1 MKKTAWLL
9 LLTLLCGI
17 LVFPVTAEP
26 ISNNGV
32 LAHWKLQNQEEY
44 YIGNIDTDE
53 LTFVDLSGNGNDL
66 AVRSVGNG
74 SQLNIF
80 SWDTGVDLNGLKNT
94 EAATSLKFHNSL
106 TQAKSVD
113 PYDASQTSF
122 SGAYVSGKYL
132 ETVENAPLNSL
143 TGKNGWT
150 VEIIFK
156 ISPEWNN
163 QYNRYTGL
171 FSRQGVVES
180 QNEPALS
187 LALSEVSAGNVDG
200 SIGNNGTTGLQYIHV
215 DPNESKTNIEF
226 ADGIHAEEWVH
237 YMVASNGITTSVYCN
252 GALIRTVTESGKI
265 ATVDSSFGWEVG
277 VGRKLLGANDQSM
290 NSVDPEGLIRRLFCG
305 SVSEIRVSEGAL
317 SVENSLLNTNKTPNE
332 EADEAETTLSE
343 QMTED
348 VASTP
353 VQTEA
358 MGCSSVVPIGYI
370 VPLLCIITASCFLR
384 RSKRKNC
391 GRGAVACSDYT

>member
-1 MKKTAWLL
+1 MKKIAWLL
-9 LLTLLCGI
+9 LLTLLSGI
-17 LVFPVTAEP
+17 LTFPITAEP
-26 ISNNGV
+26 ISKNGV
-32 LAHWKLQNQEEY
+32 LAHWKLQDQEGY
-44 YIGNIDTDE
+44 YTGNIDADD

-66 AVRSVGNG
+66 AVRTVGNG
-74 SQLNIF
+74 DQLDIF

-106 TQAKSVD
+106 AQAKSVD

-143 TGKNGWT
+143 TGMNGWT
-150 VEIIFK
+150 VEIVFK

-187 LALSEVSAGNVDG
+187 LALSEASAVNADG
-200 SIGNNGTTGLQYIHV
+200 SIGSNGTTGLQYIHV

-226 ADGIHAEEWVH
+226 ADGIHADEWVH
-237 YMVASNGITTSVYCN
+237 YMVASNGMTTSVYYN
-252 GALIRTVTESGKI
+252 GTLVRTVNESGKI
-265 ATVDSSFGWEVG
+265 ATSDPSFGWEVG
-277 VGRKLLGANDQSM
+277 VGRKLPGANDQTM
-290 NSVDPEGLIRRLFCG
+290 NTVDPEGLIRRLFCG

-317 SVENSLLNTNKTPNE
+317 SVEASLLNTDHTNSENTDAPDTTPS
-332 EADEAETTLSE
+332 ETST
-343 QMTED
+343 QTPTTTPTNPTENR
-348 VASTP
+348 
-353 VQTEA
+353 
-358 MGCSSVVPIGYI
+358 GCASVVSVVYT
-370 VPLLCIITASCFLR
+370 VPLLCGIAVSCFAVG
-384 RSKRKNC
+384 SKRKT
-391 GRGAVACSDYT
+391 RS